1 MTVFGFVLL
10 AKKTVFYPCFFLF
23 VKSIEFIRSNKK
35 VISIKTHYEMHHY
48 CEVDAKDIKGIF
60 KISSCTDTVNAI
72 NKLKYHK
79 DKQLRKLQT

>member
-1 MTVFGFVLL
+1 
-10 AKKTVFYPCFFLF
+10 
-23 VKSIEFIRSNKK
+23 
-35 VISIKTHYEMHHY
+35 MHHY

-60 KISSCTDTVNAI
+60 KISSRTDTVNAI